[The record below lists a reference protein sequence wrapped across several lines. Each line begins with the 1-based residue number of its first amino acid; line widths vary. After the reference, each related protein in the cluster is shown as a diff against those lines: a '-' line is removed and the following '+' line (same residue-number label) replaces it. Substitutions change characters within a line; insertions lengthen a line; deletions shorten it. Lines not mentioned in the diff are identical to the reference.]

1 MAVVFPRRE
10 VRLQVDEA
18 MGLLVARWRWSE
30 VIEAMVDRHGV
41 SVRTAERR
49 LASAYDKL
57 QGETAIDRSRQL
69 SMARDAAALEIRR
82 IRADIEATDSP
93 RIRGRLS
100 RIMLGWEVHLA
111 RLNGILLGRADQFA
125 ESGDITLVLGLPI
138 PGEGA
143 GGPLDGA

>member
-1 MAVVFPRRE
+1 M
-10 VRLQVDEA
+10 
-18 MGLLVARWRWSE
+18 
-30 VIEAMVDRHGV
+30 
-41 SVRTAERR
+41 RTAERR
-49 LASAYDKL
+49 LSSAYDKL

-69 SMARDAAALEIRR
+69 SMARDAASLEIRR